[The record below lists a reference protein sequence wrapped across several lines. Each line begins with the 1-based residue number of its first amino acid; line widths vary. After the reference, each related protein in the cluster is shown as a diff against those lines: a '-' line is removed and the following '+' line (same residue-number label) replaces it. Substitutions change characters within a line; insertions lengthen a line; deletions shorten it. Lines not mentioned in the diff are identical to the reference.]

1 MVEVSIETVYYI
13 VAIASILCTAEF
25 KIGYELGKNAK
36 K

>member
-13 VAIASILCTAEF
+13 VAIAAIFCGAAF